1 MARLGVKRFLN
12 KPARPHYA
20 ILRCLFSRDFVHT
33 WTSFP
38 RLCKRVSM
46 LLEEFRQRM
55 GVQTL
60 VNGLP
65 NGQPRGA
72 YISLLPNGRISCIRV
87 SIRRHTP
94 RKIFP
99 KGSFLTMMTNTCRAI
114 LESSQSKK
122 REDKDP
128 MDDRAPE
135 PVNIRAYLQIL

>member
-1 MARLGVKRFLN
+1 MDLRLAKRFRSTPARLRCEG
-12 KPARPHYA
+12 
-20 ILRCLFSRDFVHT
+20 LRCLFSREFVHT
-33 WTSFP
+33 WISFP
-38 RLCKRVSM
+38 PLCKRVSM
-46 LLEEFRQRM
+46 LFEGYWQRM

-60 VNGLP
+60 VNDLP

-99 KGSFLTMMTNTCRAI
+99 KGSFLTKMTNTCRAI

-122 REDKDP
+122 REENDR
-128 MDDRAPE
+128 MDDKALE
-135 PVNIRAYLQIL
+135 PVNIRVCLQIV

>member
-1 MARLGVKRFLN
+1 MAHSLAKRFRSTPARLRC
-12 KPARPHYA
+12 A
-20 ILRCLFSRDFVHT
+20 ILRCFFSREFVHT

-72 YISLLPNGRISCIRV
+72 CISLLSNGRTSCIRV

-99 KGSFLTMMTNTCRAI
+99 KGSFLTMMTNTCPAI

-122 REDKDP
+122 REENDP

-135 PVNIRAYLQIL
+135 PVNIRGYRQIL